1 MRSYHIHQLER
12 AVLERADKIY
22 ISLDLTRNYSN
33 LHWRIN
39 PPSPNPVVTCKQSA
53 AHMTYLIPAEV
64 FYRFFLVLQHV
75 ML

>member
-12 AVLERADKIY
+12 AVLERVDKIY
-22 ISLDLTRNYSN
+22 TSLDLTRNYSN

-39 PPSPNPVVTCKQSA
+39 PPSPNPVVTA
-53 AHMTYLIPAEV
+53 AHMIYLIPAEV